1 VRKRPWRLPDPQPL
15 ASPLRWVTAG
25 ALIVAAAAHLP
36 VIPEHLQ
43 EATYMGVAFVVF
55 TYASLA
61 TAAVLLTA
69 DTRAVYLSAAVLG
82 TAAVL
87 TYAASRIVPLPLLAD
102 DVGNWAEPLGILA
115 VAAEAL
121 AVLSAVGA
129 WRTPRQANTVPSPQ
143 GNPVPGADAE
153 S

>member
-1 VRKRPWRLPDPQPL
+1 MRKRPWKLPDPRPV

-25 ALIVAAAAHLP
+25 ALVIAAAAHLP

-69 DTRAVYLSAAVLG
+69 DTRAAYLSAAVLG
-82 TAAVL
+82 AAALL
-87 TYAASRIVPLPLLAD
+87 TYAASRTVPLPLLAD

-115 VAAEAL
+115 VATEAL
-121 AVLSAVGA
+121 AVLSAIGA
-129 WRTPRQANTVPSPQ
+129 WRTQLQANAVPSAQ
-143 GNPVPGADAE
+143 GNRVPGADAE